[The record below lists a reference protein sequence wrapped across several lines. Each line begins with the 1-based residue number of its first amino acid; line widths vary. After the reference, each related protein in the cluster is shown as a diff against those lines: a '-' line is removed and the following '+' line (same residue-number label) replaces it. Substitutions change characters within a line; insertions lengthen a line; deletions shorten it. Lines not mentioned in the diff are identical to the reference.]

1 MITGEA
7 VNASVMAISFCD
19 LHLLHKDDFQ
29 DIMAMN
35 PTLKDVLIQHRAH
48 VFDMQKNQ
56 LKHNMKAK
64 RRKSTAFEER
74 LGLANSGSTRGS
86 DLGYTEKEKD
96 VLWDLLHSIQDRMGS
111 IETNISE
118 VQSNFSA
125 QKEKEAKEADEAYI
139 KDLLSH

>member
-1 MITGEA
+1 M
-7 VNASVMAISFCD
+7 
-19 LHLLHKDDFQ
+19 
-29 DIMAMN
+29 
-35 PTLKDVLIQHRAH
+35 
-48 VFDMQKNQ
+48 
-56 LKHNMKAK
+56 
-64 RRKSTAFEER
+64 
-74 LGLANSGSTRGS
+74 
-86 DLGYTEKEKD
+86 GYTEKEKD